1 MHIFLTGAS
10 GYLGSRIA
18 ERLLTA
24 GHDVTGLVRKS
35 GSAPDGVWEQVGDLS
50 RPDALAQA
58 ARKTDATIHTAFGHD
73 MDFADATATER
84 VAFAAMVSALPSEGT
99 LIATSAAGVLGDTG
113 ATPALDDAP
122 VSTDFPPRIRG
133 FIEERVRA
141 ADGQGGPRLI
151 AMRLPVLVYGHG
163 GSPFVPG
170 PIEAARRDGVSRIV
184 GDGSNRLSSV
194 HVDDAADA
202 YVAALDRG
210 RAGTVYNLAA
220 ETVTGR
226 ALAEAVARNTGV
238 SRVETV
244 SLETVQEV
252 LHPFMALLISMT
264 FELDASRA
272 RQDLDWLPRA
282 PSLIED
288 LTYGSYA
295 KTAA

>member
-1 MHIFLTGAS
+1 MHVFLTGAS

-18 ERLLTA
+18 TRLLAA
-24 GHDVTGLVRKS
+24 GHEVTGLVRRP
-35 GSAPDGVWEQVGDLS
+35 GSAPSGVREQVGDLS
-50 RPDALAQA
+50 RPEELADAV
-58 ARKTDATIHTAFGHD
+58 RGTDATLHTAFGHNV
-73 MDFADATATER
+73 DFADAVAVER
-84 VAFAAMVSALPSEGT
+84 VALDAMLSALPPGGT

-113 ATPALDDAP
+113 ATPAPDDAP
-122 VSTDFPPRIRG
+122 ISADFPPRIRG
-133 FIEERVRA
+133 FVEDRVRA
-141 ADGQGGPRLI
+141 AGTDGPRLI

-170 PIEAARRDGVSRIV
+170 LIEAARRDGVSRIV
-184 GDGSNRLSSV
+184 GDGRNRLSSI

-226 ALAEAVARNTGV
+226 ELAEAVARSTDV
-238 SRVETV
+238 SRVEAV
-244 SLETVQEV
+244 DLDAAQEA

-264 FELDASRA
+264 FDLDATLA
-272 RQDLDWLPRA
+272 RQELGWVPRA
-282 PSLIED
+282 PSLMED
-288 LTYGSYA
+288 LTKGSYA

>member
-1 MHIFLTGAS
+1 M
-10 GYLGSRIA
+10 R
-18 ERLLTA
+18 
-24 GHDVTGLVRKS
+24 
-35 GSAPDGVWEQVGDLS
+35 EQVGDLS
-50 RPDALAQA
+50 RPDDLAHA
-58 ARKTDATIHTAFGHD
+58 VRKTDATIHTAFGHD
-73 MDFADATATER
+73 MDFADAVATER
-84 VAFAAMVSALPSEGT
+84 VAVDAMVSALPPEGT

-113 ATPALDDAP
+113 ATPAPDDAP

-141 ADGQGGPRLI
+141 VYGQGPRLI

-170 PIEAARRDGVSRIV
+170 LIAAARRDGVSRIV

-210 RAGTVYNLAA
+210 RAGTVYNVAA

-238 SRVETV
+238 SRVETL
-244 SLETVQEV
+244 SLEAAQEV

-295 KTAA
+295 KTPA